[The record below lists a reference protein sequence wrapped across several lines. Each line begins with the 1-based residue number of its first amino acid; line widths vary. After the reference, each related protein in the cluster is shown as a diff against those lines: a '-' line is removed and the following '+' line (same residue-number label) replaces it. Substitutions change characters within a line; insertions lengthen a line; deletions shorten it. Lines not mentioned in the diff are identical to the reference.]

1 MNHRRKGGQ
10 AVTNRNLRRSVEY
23 FLVLLVTG
31 AAIGLAAGDST
42 APLYA
47 AGQRAVSQDVLDY
60 GNVVNEAALKG
71 DGTMLAAA
79 RLNLTSMLSAADGPN
94 DLRLLYYTAG
104 YASWEFS
111 LQAEDVDSARGAIF
125 DAAAQLRESLLFDSR
140 YAEAH
145 ILQAMVHARLLK
157 LTGGSVPYDPAIG
170 ASLAQLASQAP
181 RNPRAVLATGVVA
194 FLAPEAFSKTTGDAE
209 EALKTAQVLFA
220 AEPNDNPWPGWGKA
234 QTEAWLGQVL
244 AQKGDIAGA
253 RQAYGRA
260 LALRAGYAWVTD
272 VLMPALK

>member
-1 MNHRRKGGQ
+1 
-10 AVTNRNLRRSVEY
+10 VTNRNLWRSLEY
-23 FLVLLVTG
+23 FLVLLMTG
-31 AAIGLAAGDST
+31 AAIGLAADNSA
-42 APLYA
+42 APPDA
-47 AGQRAVSQDVLDY
+47 AGQQRVSQDVIDY

-79 RLNLTSMLSAADGPN
+79 RLNLPSLLSGAEGPN

-111 LQAEDVDSARGAIF
+111 LQSDDVDDARGALF
-125 DAAAQLRESLLFDSR
+125 DAAAQLRESLMFDSR

-157 LTGGSVPYDPAIG
+157 LSGGSVPYDPAIG
-170 ASLAQLASQAP
+170 ASLAQLASQEP

-194 FLAPEAFSKTTGDAE
+194 FLAPEAFSKTAGDAE
-209 EALKTAQVLFA
+209 QALKSAQILFA
-220 AEPNDNPWPGWGKA
+220 AEPNNMPWPGWGKA
-234 QTEAWLGQVL
+234 QTETWLGQVL
-244 AQKGDIAGA
+244 AQKGNVAGA

-260 LALRAGYAWVTD
+260 LALQPGYAWVTD

>member
-1 MNHRRKGGQ
+1 MPRQQG
-10 AVTNRNLRRSVEY
+10 
-23 FLVLLVTG
+23 
-31 AAIGLAAGDST
+31 
-42 APLYA
+42 
-47 AGQRAVSQDVLDY
+47 VSQDALEY
-60 GNVVNEAALKG
+60 GRIVDEAAVKG
-71 DGTMLAAA
+71 DSGMLAAA
-79 RLNLTSMLSAADGPN
+79 RLNLKSMIPSAEGPN

-111 LQAEDVDSARGAIF
+111 LQAGDPADARGAIF
-125 DAAAQLRESLLFDSR
+125 DAAAQLQESLVFDAR

-145 ILQAMVHARLLK
+145 ILRAMVHAQVLK
-157 LTGGSVPYDPAIG
+157 LSGGSVPYDPAIG
-170 ASLAQLASQAP
+170 ASLAQLALREP

-194 FLAPEAFSKTTGDAE
+194 FLAPEAFSKTAADAE
-209 EALKTAQVLFA
+209 QALKSAQILFA
-220 AEPNDNPWPGWGKA
+220 AEPNNRPWPSWGKA

-253 RQAYGRA
+253 RSAYERA